1 MASKRRPSPKP
12 AKQSE
17 KKAPPKARL
26 AVVIDGK
33 PLDDEEART
42 LWQAFSAHMDEHEG
56 DLDGFAKKRGW
67 SSVKPEHKAG
77 QAVLVVTT

>member
-1 MASKRRPSPKP
+1 VASKRRPSPKP

-17 KKAPPKARL
+17 KKAPTKARL
-26 AVVIDGK
+26 AALIDGK

-56 DLDGFAKKRGW
+56 DLDGFAKKKGW
-67 SSVKPEHKAG
+67 KSVQPQYRAG